1 MKKCLVL
8 SIICMIC
15 SSDIDAQ
22 SPQSKKDPVAYE
34 YSDFSLYAGYGKH
47 GFNARFDIQLSD
59 KYFHESS
66 TLLYLELGGA
76 GVTFAQPNFIFDGVT
91 YPSNSRIVMLGGGIA
106 QEIRLSSRI
115 GITPFLGLH
124 DEYVRFK
131 SQSLVDAIGQNGL
144 QRYEGT
150 TPVGPEVSNGYGDAG
165 TFDIGCR
172 FGIRL
177 SRKLELNFTLGYSP
191 IHFDVA
197 DTLFGEYWG
206 QAPYANPYWV
216 KREPVRFE
224 GGLRFKFFK

>member
-1 MKKCLVL
+1 MKKHLTL
-8 SIICMIC
+8 PIICIMF
-15 SSDIDAQ
+15 SSGINAK
-22 SPQSKKDPVAYE
+22 SKSDSVAYE
-34 YSDFSLYAGYGKH
+34 YSEFSLYAGYGKH

-66 TLLYLELGGA
+66 TLLYLELGGTSIA
-76 GVTFAQPNFIFDGVT
+76 FTQPNFIFQGVT
-91 YPSNSRIVMLGGGIA
+91 YPSNCRIIMLGGGIA
-106 QEIRLSSRI
+106 QEVRLSNRI

-124 DEYVRFK
+124 DEYIRFK

-172 FGIRL
+172 FSIRL
-177 SRKLELNFTLGYSP
+177 ARKLELNFTLGYSP

-224 GGLRFKFFK
+224 GGLRMKFFK